1 MDNVVLLLP
10 SYGTIHRPHIESL
23 RLVAADTI
31 YLYNSAAI
39 DIARALLVEKGLQT
53 DKDVFVFVDSD
64 ISFTKEDLDL
74 LVKNCLDTQEIV
86 SGNYVAKTGTNK
98 IIMTIFPDKPTVT
111 DRSDGLLPVF
121 GVGMG
126 FCAIH
131 RKALQK
137 IASKMERTQLPIGE
151 DFDHIYP
158 FFLPLIW
165 KGIYFGEDYS
175 FCIRAHEADVTVHF
189 NPFIQ
194 VTHWGMRGH
203 KFES

>member
-1 MDNVVLLLP
+1 MDNAVLLLP

-31 YLYNSAAI
+31 YIDSCSI

-64 ISFTKEDLDL
+64 ISFTKDDLSRL
-74 LVKNCLDTQEIV
+74 IKNCIDTEEIV
-86 SGNYVAKTGTNK
+86 SGNYIARTGNKK
-98 IIMTIFPDKPTVT
+98 IIMTTFPDKPTIT
-111 DRSDGLLPVF
+111 DRPDGLLPVF

-137 IASKMERTQLPIGE
+137 IASKMGRIQLPIGE
-151 DFDHIYP
+151 DFDHVFP
-158 FFLPLIW
+158 FFLPMIYN
-165 KGIYFGEDYS
+165 GIYFGEDYS

-194 VTHWGMRGH
+194 VTHWGMRGY